1 MEFLDFSTV
10 EKLDCKSLCG
20 AGGGGGCHVL
30 CRMVNNTPGL
40 CPLDARTTSSPPKA
54 TTKHVSRHGQGS
66 PPPRGSPAENPW
78 GGAITSFFNN
88 CVEFCSMNVLSF
100 IYLFFRASQVAL
112 MVKNPPANA
121 GDIRDTVRSL
131 GREDP
136 LEEGMAT
143 HSSYSCLENLPR
155 TEQPSGLQSL
165 ESQRVWH
172 DWSDLAHMH
181 AYPSTFNIY
190 FKGVRGTWWLKNITA
205 YKESSYFILVIKFEW
220 LCIWFV

>member
-1 MEFLDFSTV
+1 MLFINLTIEYEIFFQTTHIEWSFLISA
-10 EKLDCKSLCG
+10 LLKSWTG
-20 AGGGGGCHVL
+20 KVFVVRGVGGGCHVL

-121 GDIRDTVRSL
+121 GDIRDTGSIPGSGRSP
-131 GREDP
+131 GGGNGNP
-136 LEEGMAT
+136 LQ
-143 HSSYSCLENLPR
+143 LFLPGESPADR
-155 TEQPSGLQSL
+155 T
-165 ESQRVWH
+165 
-172 DWSDLAHMH
+172 A
-181 AYPSTFNIY
+181 
-190 FKGVRGTWWLKNITA
+190 
-205 YKESSYFILVIKFEW
+205 
-220 LCIWFV
+220 